1 MKLGKFDFC
10 KIKKIT
16 AIEIIV
22 LVLFFVALGIYYTPK
37 FLSKNDIK
45 MIAKIKADNAM
56 FTAKVLEEFSSNK
69 KAIPSEVAKKI
80 VEEFNAAGKNPY
92 NKDGIAY
99 TFEQNCKACN
109 KVTYDDKFKTITI
122 ESFDKKG
129 AFIARTIIAP
139 PSFVT
144 YVKEVK

>member
-16 AIEIIV
+16 AIEIVV
-22 LVLFFVALGIYYTPK
+22 LLIIFVALGIYYTPK
-37 FLSKNDIK
+37 ILTSKDVK

-56 FTAKVLEEFSSNK
+56 FTAKVLEEFSSDK
-69 KAIPSEVAKKI
+69 KAVPSAIAKKI

-92 NKDGIAY
+92 NKDGLAY
-99 TFEQNCKACN
+99 TFEQSCKGCN
-109 KVTYDDKFKTITI
+109 SVTYDDNFKTITI

-129 AFIARTIIAP
+129 TFLARTVIAP
-139 PSFVT
+139 PSYVT
-144 YVKEVK
+144 YVKETK